1 MILIDRTE
9 TDPFYNIAAEEYVL
23 KAFDEDVFMLWV
35 NRPSVIIGKHQ
46 VATAEADII
55 YTWKNN
61 IPVIRRIS
69 GGGTVYHDTG
79 NLNYTLV
86 VNGKKGTL
94 VDYKKYSSTVIRAL
108 KSLSLSAA
116 LEGKSSLVVDGL
128 KFSGNAEHVYK
139 NRVLHHGTLLFDS
152 DLQTLR
158 KCIRPQHPGYV
169 DRSIRSNDSKI
180 SNLKVLLPDE
190 TGMQDFRN
198 AILRQIKN
206 DYPGILEYQ
215 FSAEDD
221 KNIRELIQQK
231 YGKMDWNFGYSPSY
245 KVERKFHAG
254 SNQFELIL
262 KTEKGLITEMII
274 SVDGKEV
281 QNDIS
286 QMLINKLHHPNVI
299 KDVLLSTKF
308 ALLKKQISLDKFIS
322 GLF

>member
-9 TDPFYNIAAEEYVL
+9 TDPFFNIAAEEYVL
-23 KAFDEDVFMLWV
+23 KAFDEDVFMLWI

-79 NLNYTLV
+79 NLNYSLV

-108 KSLSLSAA
+108 KSLSLPAA
-116 LEGKSSLVVDGL
+116 LEGKSSLVVNGL
-128 KFSGNAEHVYK
+128 KFSGNAEHIYR
-139 NRVLHHGTLLFDS
+139 NRVLHHGTMLFNS
-152 DLQTLR
+152 DLQALR

-169 DRSIRSNDSKI
+169 DRSIRSKESKI
-180 SNLKVLLPDE
+180 SNLKDLLPNG

-198 AILRQIKN
+198 AILRQIKT
-206 DYPGILEYQ
+206 DFPGILEYQ
-215 FSAEDD
+215 FSVEDD
-221 KNIRELIQQK
+221 KKIRELIQQK

-245 KVERKFHAG
+245 KVERKFLVG
-254 SNQFELIL
+254 NDQFELML
-262 KTEKGLITEMII
+262 KTDKGLITEMII
-274 SVDGKEV
+274 SVDGEEV
-281 QNDIS
+281 QIDIS
-286 QMLINKLHHPNVI
+286 QMLINKLHHPHVI

-308 ALLKKQISLDKFIS
+308 ALLKKQISLDTFIS

>member
-9 TDPFYNIAAEEYVL
+9 TDPFFNIAAEEYVL
-23 KAFDEDVFMLWV
+23 RAFNEDVFMLWV
-35 NRPSVIIGKHQ
+35 NGPSVIIGKHQ
-46 VATAEADII
+46 VATAEADIM

-69 GGGTVYHDTG
+69 GGGTVYHDKG
-79 NLNYTLV
+79 NLNYSLV
-86 VNGKKGTL
+86 VNGKKGKL

-152 DLQTLR
+152 DLVTLR

-180 SNLKVLLPDE
+180 SNLKAMLPNG
-190 TGMQDFRN
+190 TLMQDFRN
-198 AILRQIKN
+198 AILKQIKDDFPEIIN
-206 DYPGILEYQ
+206 YQ
-215 FSAEDD
+215 FSTEDD
-221 KNIRELIQQK
+221 RKIRELVQQK

-245 KVERKFHAG
+245 KVERKFFVG
-254 SNQFELIL
+254 SDQFELML
-262 KTEKGLITEMII
+262 KTEKGVIAEMII
-274 SVDGKEV
+274 SADGEEV
-281 QNDIS
+281 HNDIS
-286 QMLINKLHHPNVI
+286 QMLINKLHHPHVI

-308 ALLKKQISLDKFIS
+308 ALLKKQISPDTFIS